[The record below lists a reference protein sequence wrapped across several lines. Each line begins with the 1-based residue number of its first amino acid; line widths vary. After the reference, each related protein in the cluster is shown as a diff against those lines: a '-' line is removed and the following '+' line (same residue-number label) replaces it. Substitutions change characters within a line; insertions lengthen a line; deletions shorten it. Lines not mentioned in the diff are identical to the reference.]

1 MARFSIWTESRTVKT
16 LKNWKLSHKENA
28 LSKHK
33 DHKNTTEVAPLSA
46 SNGCFGGPKHCCN
59 FQSSQLL
66 GEDMST
72 DEDAAKEFPLVILKL
87 IGGGHTLH
95 QNVQF

>member
-1 MARFSIWTESRTVKT
+1 MERFSMWTESRTVKK

-28 LSKHK
+28 LSAHT
-33 DHKNTTEVAPLSA
+33 DHKNTTEVAPLST
-46 SNGCFGGPKHCCN
+46 SNGCFGGLKPCCN

-72 DEDAAKEFPLVILKL
+72 DEDAAKEFPPVTLKL
-87 IGGGHTLH
+87 IGGGQTLD
-95 QNVQF
+95 QNVQL